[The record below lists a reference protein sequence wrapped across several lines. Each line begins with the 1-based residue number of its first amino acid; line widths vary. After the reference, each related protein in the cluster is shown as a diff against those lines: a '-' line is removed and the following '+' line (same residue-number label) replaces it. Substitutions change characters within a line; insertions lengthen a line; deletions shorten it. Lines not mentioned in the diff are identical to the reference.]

1 MKRSKILP
9 LGEGKFL
16 SLVSLDKKLNM
27 DELNKKIKKKMN
39 YEEKIKI
46 LASISLVIGVVALIL
61 KAILL

>member
-27 DELNKKIKKKMN
+27 DELNKKIKKKMK

>member
-27 DELNKKIKKKMN
+27 DELNKKIKKKMG